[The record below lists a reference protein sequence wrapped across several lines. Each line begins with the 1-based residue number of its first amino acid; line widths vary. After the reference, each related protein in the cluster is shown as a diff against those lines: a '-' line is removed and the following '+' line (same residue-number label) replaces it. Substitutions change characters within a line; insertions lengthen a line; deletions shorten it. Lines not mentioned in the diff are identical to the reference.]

1 MKKERHAIRKAHA
14 HLDLRARDGPVA
26 SVTWPAAAQF
36 DNGARHADIAAQSA
50 ERELRPD
57 D

>member
-14 HLDLRARDGPVA
+14 HLDLRARDGSVA
-26 SVTWPAAAQF
+26 SVTWPAAPQF